1 MKILR
6 FGFCRLTLIM
16 LALSCLP
23 LSNAFAANDF
33 SLEAISATKWA
44 EQNSQFK
51 PYVGIMDGKNE
62 AICGRANNMCNLD
75 SNKCI
80 RCNVRIF
87 QYNMGG
93 LWNDK
98 VGDHYLHFCI
108 GKNDSIGAFADK
120 NSKKNSDYR
129 VSYRDCTEAL
139 GRANFDQWNGLGED
153 GVTSEAMVLA
163 FGAAAGTILPGV
175 GTVAGMVAGEVARA
189 GTSLLTAWAVSDTEW
204 LVQTEEI
211 CGTGSD
217 GKKYCLEGLGGEI
230 TVVYGKADTITNKC
244 EILPVKLHNMRKCFF
259 CPLFTVIYDASGMIT
274 AISFTK
280 LAAAF
285 ATLIA
290 LGLAIWIA
298 FQTLTHVS
306 SLTKQDAPKFLAGL
320 IKQSYKFLIAFL
332 LLQNGTEVFNHIIE
346 PVLEAGIDFGSEF
359 STSYQASESTLEDI
373 NKEIGLRSD
382 MLRRESLRYY
392 SKDLYEKLDRYV
404 GDLQREISF
413 MQAVGTS
420 LICVGNRGMF
430 DTDVA
435 TKFSNGF
442 KMFIQGVVIAAFA
455 FLLSIAFAFYM
466 IDAVVQLG
474 IVGALTPF
482 LVASWPFKATSQ
494 YTSSG
499 FKMLLNSAFI
509 FVFIGLAVSV
519 NLNLISASLSMTGN
533 EEYAKTKSDCAQYMD
548 IKQRCDDNQNEYATR
563 NSGKCSEAK
572 SFLASNKA
580 KCEEAANTRFGG
592 LNDLAQAI
600 NAQDEKAINQLTD
613 ISGMGFLILIFC
625 CIFGFK
631 FMGQVSSL
639 AGQFS
644 SGGIKPTAP
653 SIATMGASAALS
665 GAKKIT
671 KPVREAVGRKA
682 EDAEMAIVGA
692 VAHPIRTAK
701 SIGSGVKS
709 VYNKFRG
716 GSGGGGS
723 GGGGDSD
730 NSDADNIGGGSGGDN
745 GGSGGETKATAKS
758 SAKKKGAVVGQN
770 GSGSKK
776 KGATVGQSGFGGGD
790 SGGSGGNGSTG
801 NNGGGSGGNTEDA
814 NPQTETSDTPEVG
827 IKKNNTKKA
836 TSKNQRKYKKS
847 KRRESSQ
854 SRKRN
859 RVKAR
864 KHK

>member
-1 MKILR
+1 MMNIKAKIFTIIGIVLV
-6 FGFCRLTLIM
+6 FTCNIAHAQNAEKQKIQSQTITEFANTKGGSLKTYVNRLDLDKNT
-16 LALSCLP
+16 
-23 LSNAFAANDF
+23 D
-33 SLEAISATKWA
+33 E
-44 EQNSQFK
+44 E
-51 PYVGIMDGKNE
+51 GKSKV
-62 AICGRANNMCNLD
+62 IPCGDYTCD
-75 SNKCI
+75 KETQKCI
-80 RCNVRIF
+80 KCTEHS
-87 QYNMGG
+87 YTSDPDGPGMPSGG
-93 LWNDK
+93 DTHK
-98 VGDHYLHFCI
+98 CI
-108 GKNDSIGAFADK
+108 GKNENA
-120 NSKKNSDYR
+120 SDYNEKFSEWWSPYSSETTCKE
-129 VSYRDCTEAL
+129 VEFGIGDSSYAGFVTIK
-139 GRANFDQWNGLGED
+139 D
-153 GVTSEAMVLA
+153 GSNCNLQDD
-163 FGAAAGTILPGV
+163 
-175 GTVAGMVAGEVARA
+175 
-189 GTSLLTAWAVSDTEW
+189 S
-204 LVQTEEI
+204 
-211 CGTGSD
+211 GS
-217 GKKYCLEGLGGEI
+217 KYCLLMKDNEI
-230 TVVYGKADTITNKC
+230 VLEYADANKSMKGC
-244 EILPVKLHNMRKCFF
+244 EVLPVKLYNMRKCFF
-259 CPLFTVIYDASGMIT
+259 CPLFSVIFAASEKMPHI
-274 AISFTK
+274 AFTK
-280 LAAAF
+280 LAAGF

-332 LLQNGTEVFNHIIE
+332 LLQYSSQIFQYVVN
-346 PVLEAGIDFGSEF
+346 PVLKSGIDFGGQFLEHNAASGE
-359 STSYQASESTLEDI
+359 TSEDI
-373 NKEIGLRSD
+373 QKEINKRA
-382 MLRRESLRYY
+382 ESVPAYGYY
-392 SKDLYEKLDRYV
+392 IESRKDNNKDLYIKLDGYV
-404 GDLQREISF
+404 SSIQREISF
-413 MQAVGTS
+413 MQAVGSS
-420 LICVGNRGMF
+420 LICTGNRTLF
-430 DTDVA
+430 HKTDKETFA
-435 TKFSNGF
+435 SGF
-442 KMFIQGVVIAAFA
+442 KMILQGLVFA
-455 FLLSIAFAFYM
+455 IFGFLLSLAFAFYM

-474 IVGALTPF
+474 IVGALMPF
-482 LVASWPFKATSQ
+482 LIASWPFKVTSQ
-494 YTSSG
+494 YAGTG

-509 FVFIGLAVSV
+509 FVFIGLTVEVNMQLINSALANNVSEKQETKASISGDISFGALHDIAV
-519 NLNLISASLSMTGN
+519 
-533 EEYAKTKSDCAQYMD
+533 
-548 IKQRCDDNQNEYATR
+548 
-563 NSGKCSEAK
+563 
-572 SFLASNKA
+572 
-580 KCEEAANTRFGG
+580 
-592 LNDLAQAI
+592 AI
-600 NAQDEKAINQLTD
+600 NEQDSTKLVELTD
-613 ISGMGFLILIFC
+613 ISTMGFLILIFC

-701 SIGSGVKS
+701 SIGRGVKS

-730 NSDADNIGGGSGGDN
+730 DSDADNIGGGSGGDN

-776 KGATVGQSGFGGGD
+776 KGATVGQGGFGGGG

-801 NNGGGSGGNTEDA
+801 NNGGGSGGDTEDT
-814 NPQTETSDTPEVG
+814 NPQIETSDTPEVG

-864 KHK
+864 KRK

>member
-1 MKILR
+1 MMNIKAKIFTIIGIVLV
-6 FGFCRLTLIM
+6 FTCNIAHAQNAEKQKIQSQTITEFANTKGGTLKTYVNRLDLDNNT
-16 LALSCLP
+16 
-23 LSNAFAANDF
+23 D
-33 SLEAISATKWA
+33 E
-44 EQNSQFK
+44 
-51 PYVGIMDGKNE
+51 DGKSKV
-62 AICGRANNMCNLD
+62 IPCGD
-75 SNKCI
+75 STCDIETQKCI
-80 RCNVRIF
+80 KCTSSTETFR
-87 QYNMGG
+87 GG
-93 LWNDK
+93 RNASYTK
-98 VGDHYLHFCI
+98 SSSTHYSCI
-108 GKNDSIGAFADK
+108 GKNEKASSKNKGNQFTDSSYTVCEDTDFGIG
-120 NSKKNSDYR
+120 
-129 VSYRDCTEAL
+129 SYTTV
-139 GRANFDQWNGLGED
+139 NG
-153 GVTSEAMVLA
+153 
-163 FGAAAGTILPGV
+163 I
-175 GTVAGMVAGEVARA
+175 
-189 GTSLLTAWAVSDTEW
+189 
-204 LVQTEEI
+204 QTTKEQK
-211 CGTGSD
+211 CNLQDDSGN
-217 GKKYCLEGLGGEI
+217 KYCLLMKDNEI
-230 TVVYGKADTITNKC
+230 VLEYADANKSMKGC
-244 EILPVKLHNMRKCFF
+244 EVLPVKLYNMRKCFF
-259 CPLFTVIYDASGMIT
+259 CPLFSVIFAASEKMPHI
-274 AISFTK
+274 AFTK
-280 LAAAF
+280 LAAGF

-332 LLQNGTEVFNHIIE
+332 LLQYSSQIFQYVVN
-346 PVLEAGIDFGSEF
+346 PVLKSGIDFGGQFLEHNAASGK
-359 STSYQASESTLEDI
+359 TSDDI
-373 NKEIGLRSD
+373 QKEIDKRA
-382 MLRRESLRYY
+382 ESVPAYGYY
-392 SKDLYEKLDRYV
+392 IESRKDNNKDLYIKLDGYV
-404 GDLQREISF
+404 SSIQREISF
-413 MQAVGTS
+413 MQAIGSS
-420 LICVGNRGMF
+420 LICTGNRTLF
-430 DTDVA
+430 HKTDKETFA
-435 TKFSNGF
+435 SGF
-442 KMFIQGVVIAAFA
+442 KMILQGLVFA
-455 FLLSIAFAFYM
+455 VFGFLLSIAFAFYM

-474 IVGALTPF
+474 IVGALMPF
-482 LVASWPFKATSQ
+482 LIASWPFKITSQ
-494 YTSSG
+494 YAGTG

-509 FVFIGLAVSV
+509 FVFIGLTVEVNMQLINAALTNNVGGKLEVKASADDDVSV
-519 NLNLISASLSMTGN
+519 GALH
-533 EEYAKTKSDCAQYMD
+533 D
-548 IKQRCDDNQNEYATR
+548 IAI
-563 NSGKCSEAK
+563 
-572 SFLASNKA
+572 
-580 KCEEAANTRFGG
+580 
-592 LNDLAQAI
+592 AI
-600 NAQDEKAINQLTD
+600 NEQDSTKLVELTD
-613 ISGMGFLILIFC
+613 ISTMGFLILIFC

-701 SIGSGVKS
+701 SIGRGVKS

-716 GSGGGGS
+716 GSGGEGS

-730 NSDADNIGGGSGGDN
+730 DSDADNIGGGSGGDN

-776 KGATVGQSGFGGGD
+776 KGATVGQGGFGGGG

-801 NNGGGSGGNTEDA
+801 NNGGGSGGDTEDT

-864 KHK
+864 KRK